1 MTSYDEITQEQM
13 ISILKSY
20 IDAEY
25 WVLNDFPTII
35 ERATILEE
43 RDIVIF
49 KLSFMDLYLDTR
61 DLSFVDAHP
70 KFS

>member
-1 MTSYDEITQEQM
+1 MASYDETSTDQLEN
-13 ISILKSY
+13 ILKGY

-25 WVLNDFPTII
+25 WELNDFPTII
-35 ERATILEE
+35 RRAKVIEE
-43 RDIVIF
+43 RNIVIF

>member
-1 MTSYDEITQEQM
+1 MASYYETSTDQM
-13 ISILKSY
+13 ENILKGY

-25 WVLNDFPTII
+25 WELNDFPTII
-35 ERATILEE
+35 RRAKVIEE
-43 RDIVIF
+43 RNIVMF

>member
-1 MTSYDEITQEQM
+1 MASYYETNTDQM
-13 ISILKSY
+13 ENILKEY

-25 WVLNDFPTII
+25 WELNDFPTII
-35 ERATILEE
+35 RRAKVIEE
-43 RDIVIF
+43 RNIVMF

>member
-1 MTSYDEITQEQM
+1 MASYDETSTDRMEN
-13 ISILKSY
+13 ILKGY

-25 WVLNDFPTII
+25 WELNDFPTII
-35 ERATILEE
+35 RRAKVLEE
-43 RDIVIF
+43 RNIVIF